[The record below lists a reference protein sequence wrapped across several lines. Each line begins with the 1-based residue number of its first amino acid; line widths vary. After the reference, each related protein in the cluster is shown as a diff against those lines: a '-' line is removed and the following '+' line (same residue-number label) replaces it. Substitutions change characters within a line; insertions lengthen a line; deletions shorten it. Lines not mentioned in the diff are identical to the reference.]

1 MINARLRVC
10 LRFVLVSAAALLVA
24 LQTPVSAQSA
34 APDDVVLWTAAA
46 SPADVRGDW
55 VREADTTAAGGV
67 VLRNPDRGRA
77 KTSPALASPANYFEM
92 RFSAKR
98 STGYHVWIRMRAQNN
113 STQNDSVHVQFSDS
127 VSATGQSALRIGS
140 TSSAEV
146 VLQNGAAGSAPQG
159 WGWTD
164 NGWGSLGVPIYF
176 AADGTH
182 VIRVQQREDGVSIDQ
197 IVISPVTFAGVA
209 PGARRSDTRIYARAW
224 GIGPT
229 ASAGTSVIRVASAA
243 AGRTFGTWRT
253 ISDTSAAGS
262 QALRNPDAGATK
274 IAPALSNPASY
285 FDASFNAD
293 AGRPYHVWVRMRADG
308 NSASNDSIHLQFS
321 DSVTATSAPAARIG
335 TSSSLEFLL
344 QNGSSGLTPHAWGWT
359 ENGWGSLGTHVYFAT
374 SGAHTVRV
382 QQREDGP
389 TVDQIVISP
398 NSFLT
403 SPPGWRLD
411 DISILQAGTAP
422 APANQLPTVTLT
434 APANGATFTPPATI
448 TLTAN
453 ASDPEGRLT
462 KVDFYNG
469 STRLGTDT
477 SASFSFLWSGI
488 AAGTYQLKAVATDD
502 TGASATSAIVTI
514 TVGTTA
520 TSATK
525 RVAFTA
531 SVDHAT
537 LTNYLLEVF
546 PSTAN
551 PATAT
556 ALTSSSLGKPTPD
569 GSKEIIVDRTTFLNG
584 LATGKYLI
592 TVAAVSPG
600 GKSRSAAI
608 SFTR

>member
-1 MINARLRVC
+1 MINAKVPAC
-10 LRFVLVSAAALLVA
+10 LRFVLVSAGAMLATLPIV
-24 LQTPVSAQSA
+24 VSAQSA
-34 APDDVVLWTAAA
+34 GPDDVVLWTAAA

-55 VREADTTAAGGV
+55 VREADATAAGGV

-98 STGYHVWIRMRAQNN
+98 STAYHVWIRMRAQNN

-146 VLQNGAAGSAPQG
+146 LLQNGPVESGPQG

-164 NGWGSLGVPIYF
+164 NGWGALGVPIYF

-182 VIRVQQREDGVSIDQ
+182 VIRVQQREDGVAIDQ
-197 IVISPVTFAGVA
+197 IVLSPVTFAAVA

-224 GIGPT
+224 SIGPT
-229 ASAGTSVIRVASAA
+229 TPAGTSVIRVASAA

-253 ISDTSAAGS
+253 ISDSSAAGS

-308 NSASNDSIHLQFS
+308 NSTSNDSIHLQFS
-321 DSVTATSAPAARIG
+321 DSLTATSARTARIG

-344 QNGSSGLTPHAWGWT
+344 QNGSSGPTPHAWGWT
-359 ENGWGSLGTHVYFAT
+359 DNGWGSLGSHVYFAA
-374 SGAHTVRV
+374 SGTHTVRV

-398 NSFLT
+398 NSFLS

-411 DISILQAGTAP
+411 DMSILQAGTAP

-434 APANGATFTPPATI
+434 APANGATFTAPATV

-462 KVDFYNG
+462 KIDFYNG
-469 STRLGTDT
+469 STLLGTDT
-477 SASFSFLWSGI
+477 SAPFSFAWSGI
-488 AAGTYQLKAVATDD
+488 GAGTYQLKAVATDAG
-502 TGASATSAIVTI
+502 GASASSTIVTV
-514 TVGTTA
+514 TVGTTT
-520 TSATK
+520 TSTK

-531 SVDHAT
+531 SADHT
-537 LTNYLLEVF
+537 TVSSYLLEVF

-556 ALTSSSLGKPTPD
+556 ALTSSNLGKPTPD
-569 GSKEIIVDRTTFLNG
+569 SSKQIIVDRTTFLNN
-584 LATGKYLI
+584 LAPGKYLI
-592 TVAAVSPG
+592 TVASVSSA
-600 GKSRSAAI
+600 GKSRSTAI